1 MAGRV
6 SVVLFQPLIPQNT
19 GNIARSCAAFG
30 VALHLVRPLG
40 FSTEA
45 KALRRAGL
53 DYWHLLD
60 VREHRDWP
68 AFVSHARASSS
79 SSPARLVAL
88 TARISAAEGSLDAAR
103 FQASDYLVFGRED
116 VGLPRAVL
124 DECDLRLR
132 IPMPGGG
139 VQAAGGGA
147 ASADGLAAGVRSI
160 NLAVAAGIC
169 MWEALKQTGGLKLF

>member
-1 MAGRV
+1 MAGRL

-53 DYWHLLD
+53 DYWHLVD
-60 VREHRDWP
+60 VTEHRDWP
-68 AFVSHARASSS
+68 AFVSYARAGTLQ
-79 SSPARLVAL
+79 PARLVAL
-88 TARISAAEGSLDAAR
+88 TARSGAADGPLDEAR
-103 FQASDYLVFGRED
+103 FVAGDFLVLGRED
-116 VGLPRAVL
+116 DGLPRAVL

-132 IPMPGGG
+132 IPMPGG
-139 VQAAGGGA
+139 VSAAGSVA
-147 ASADGLAAGVRSI
+147 ASGEGVASGVRSI

-169 MWEALKQTGGLKLF
+169 LWEALKQTGGLRS